1 MHGEGRGWKSEGLQ
15 DSVCVCVCVQYTC
28 VVAGD
33 GVRYVNKVVYCF
45 MYSALSGTH
54 VLSWRDLVH

>member
-1 MHGEGRGWKSEGLQ
+1 MGKVGGGRVKGLC
-15 DSVCVCVCVQYTC
+15 VCVCVCVQYTC
-28 VVAGD
+28 VVVRD
-33 GVRYVNKVVYCF
+33 GVRYVDKVVYCF